1 MNHGSDTVSSSGFL
15 SRLHVLPSANSISTE
30 SAFEQD
36 SQAPF
41 KARSFF
47 DAASSPAPSG
57 PRRAS
62 ATFRPIYTLPSSI
75 RGSITVDGATLSRF
89 TMPSEADTAGSH
101 ELPHEVHAQLPRA
114 RCSGSTARCS
124 VPPRRSAPRPASVV
138 ALPPQFQRHS
148 APKSIF
154 AGTGTQASV
163 AEDDDND
170 DDTIFEDARSAKA
183 DTWISAHLAE
193 SVWDMASTK
202 KHWTRSLSFLVGMG
216 IVLLAAIGL
225 VLGLAAHPTPGKK
238 PSQSLA
244 DSLSSSAT
252 PRTSRPAQGS
262 TTNTFR
268 NTTSAA
274 VRTNPLATVTGS
286 RRIPTSSPSPQAQLP
301 SPVNVFDFSSFA
313 QTTKPFQGIAYQP

>member
-1 MNHGSDTVSSSGFL
+1 MDHGSDTVSSSGFL

-30 SAFEQD
+30 SALEQD

-41 KARSFF
+41 RARSFF
-47 DAASSPAPSG
+47 DAESSTAPSG

-62 ATFRPIYTLPSSI
+62 ATLRPIYTLPSSI

-89 TMPSEADTAGSH
+89 TMPSEADTASSYA
-101 ELPHEVHAQLPRA
+101 LPHEVHAQLPRA

-163 AEDDDND
+163 AEDDDEE
-170 DDTIFEDARSAKA
+170 DTIFDNPRSAKA
-183 DTWISAHLAE
+183 DTWISAHPAE
-193 SVWDMASTK
+193 SVWDMARTK
-202 KHWTRSLSFLVGMG
+202 KHWTRSLSFRVGMG

-225 VLGLAAHPTPGKK
+225 VLGLAAHPTPGTK

-244 DSLSSSAT
+244 DSHSSSAT

-274 VRTNPLATVTGS
+274 IRTNPSATVPGS
-286 RRIPTSSPSPQAQLP
+286 RRIPTSTPSPQAQLP